1 MNTEKVR
8 HLNLDEVCL
17 ADPELYLDDTIHQL
31 FTRLRREDPVHWT
44 PEEGGRGYWSITKY
58 DDIAAVSKDPHR
70 FSSDLKYGGFFLQDV
85 PTDTIG
91 NQDYQLLNMDPPEHN
106 RYRKVVAPVFAPRR
120 VHGFEDPIRIRVEFL
135 IDQIADGGECDFVEC
150 VSKELPVQVLADLF
164 GMPQEDRHKLLEWTD
179 IVVGE
184 FDPEI
189 IPDKGGLEELYRP
202 MGEYAMKLW
211 ADRHENP
218 GDDLISLM
226 VHTKIEG
233 KAMTHS
239 RYLAMFV
246 LLMVGGNET
255 TRNGISGGLLA
266 FSENP
271 HQRHRILDDPSLVNG
286 AVNEILRWVTP
297 VYYMRRTAIADSEIG
312 GKTIRKGDKAVMWY
326 LSGNRDE
333 EIFEDPFEFDI
344 TRDGPMHLAFGA
356 GQHFCVGARLAELEM
371 RIFFED
377 LFRRLPDIEVSAQP
391 ERLLSYHHGGIKRM
405 PVRFSPELR
414 IPQV

>member
-1 MNTEKVR
+1 MISKKVKE
-8 HLNLDEVCL
+8 LNLDQVCL
-17 ADPELYLDDTIHQL
+17 ADPELYLDDTIHQI
-31 FTRLRREDPVHWT
+31 FARLRSEDPVHWT
-44 PEEGGRGYWSITKY
+44 QEESGRGYWSITKY
-58 DDIAAVSKDPHR
+58 EDITAVSKNPKE

-106 RYRKVVAPVFAPRR
+106 KHRKVVAPAFAPRR
-120 VHGFEDPIRIRVEFL
+120 VHGFEEPIQTRVTFL
-135 IDQIADGGECDFVEC
+135 IDQIAERGECDFVEC

-164 GMPQEDRHKLLEWTD
+164 GMPQEERHKLLEWTD

-189 IPDKGGLEELYRP
+189 IADKGGLDELYRP
-202 MGEYAMKLW
+202 MGEYAMSLW
-211 ADRHENP
+211 NDRLENP

-226 VHTKIEG
+226 VHTKVEDEV
-233 KAMTHS
+233 MSQS
-239 RYLAMFV
+239 RYLAMFI

-266 FSENP
+266 LSENP
-271 HQRHRILDDPSLVNG
+271 DQRQRLLDDPSLVTG

-297 VYYMRRTAIADSEIG
+297 VYYMRRTAIADTEIR
-312 GKTIRKGDKAVMWY
+312 GKKIRQGDKVVLWY

-333 EIFEDPFEFDI
+333 EIFEDPFKFDM
-344 TRDGPMHLAFGA
+344 TREGPTHLAFGA

-371 RIFFED
+371 RILFTD
-377 LFRRLPDIEVSAQP
+377 LFRRLPDIEVTAPP

-405 PVRFSPELR
+405 PVRFTQESGNL
-414 IPQV
+414 